1 METIDADT
9 DIYCPMYPSPAK
21 LLRHA
26 RVRVRVSLTLTLTL
40 PLTPTLT
47 LTLTLSRYARE
58 HELEPE
64 ARPLIMCEYA
74 HAMGN
79 SCGALMA
86 YWDAIH
92 RYGVLQG

>member
-1 METIDADT
+1 
-9 DIYCPMYPSPAK
+9 
-21 LLRHA
+21 
-26 RVRVRVSLTLTLTL
+26 
-40 PLTPTLT
+40 
-47 LTLTLSRYARE
+47 
-58 HELEPE
+58 
-64 ARPLIMCEYA
+64 MCEYA